1 MADGWYSRADPE
13 GPVRDPGL
21 ARERT
26 ELSWNRSGI
35 AVLVVVAI
43 LLRHLWPLEG
53 SRSLLAFALIGV
65 GAVAWAVG
73 MQLAR
78 RRRSGAAPEP
88 VLGEAVFRMLT
99 VGTVLLALAGLLLAV
114 FTT

>member
-1 MADGWYSRADPE
+1 MGDAWDATADPG
-13 GPVRDPGL
+13 GPTRDPGL

-26 ELSWNRSGI
+26 ELAWNRSGI

-53 SRSLLAFALIGV
+53 ARSILAFVLIAV
-65 GAVAWAVG
+65 GAGVWAVG
-73 MQLAR
+73 LLMAR
-78 RRRSGAAPEP
+78 RARSDANGDPMLGVSVCRALTIGAV
-88 VLGEAVFRMLT
+88 VLAV
-99 VGTVLLALAGLLLAV
+99 AGLLLGL

>member
-1 MADGWYSRADPE
+1 MGDAWDAVAEPG
-13 GPVRDPGL
+13 GPARDPGL

-26 ELSWNRSGI
+26 ELAWNRSGI

-43 LLRHLWPLEG
+43 LLRRLWPLEG
-53 SRSLLAFALIGV
+53 VRSVVAFVLIAV
-65 GAVAWAVG
+65 GAGVWAVG

-78 RRRSGAAPEP
+78 RSRKGSDNP
-88 VLGEAVFRMLT
+88 VVGLAVCRTLT
-99 VGTVLLALAGLLLAV
+99 IGTVILALAGLVLAV

>member
-1 MADGWYSRADPE
+1 VGDAWEAAADPE
-13 GPVRDPGL
+13 GPARDPGL

-26 ELSWNRSGI
+26 DLAWNRSGL

-53 SRSLLAFALIGV
+53 ARSVLAFVLIAV
-65 GAVAWAVG
+65 GAGAWAVG

-78 RRRSGAAPEP
+78 RNRKGGNP
-88 VLGEAVFRMLT
+88 VLGPEGCRLLT
-99 VGTVLLALAGLLLAV
+99 VGTVLLALAGLLLALFV
-114 FTT
+114 P